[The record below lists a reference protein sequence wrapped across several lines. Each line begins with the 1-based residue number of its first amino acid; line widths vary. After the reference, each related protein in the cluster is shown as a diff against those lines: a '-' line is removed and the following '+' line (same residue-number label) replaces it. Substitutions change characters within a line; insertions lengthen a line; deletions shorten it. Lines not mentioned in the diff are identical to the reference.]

1 MIRRVCHCALALAMW
16 SVMIAPATQAQ
27 PIVLT
32 IELTEYRFSPDQLE
46 VELGEEIRI
55 HLINNGSEGH
65 NFILET
71 HANYDPIIAP
81 GRQANVSFNA
91 DTVGTYLMYCTVSG
105 HRALGM
111 EGTFTI
117 SRVQTNPPTPVV
129 EVVGLIVVAVIA
141 AVAVVVLLRRRRGS
155 EPQPP

>member
-1 MIRRVCHCALALAMW
+1 
-16 SVMIAPATQAQ
+16 
-27 PIVLT
+27 
-32 IELTEYRFSPDQLE
+32 
-46 VELGEEIRI
+46 
-55 HLINNGSEGH
+55 
-65 NFILET
+65 
-71 HANYDPIIAP
+71 
-81 GRQANVSFNA
+81 
-91 DTVGTYLMYCTVSG
+91 
-105 HRALGM
+105 M

>member
-1 MIRRVCHCALALAMW
+1 
-16 SVMIAPATQAQ
+16 
-27 PIVLT
+27 
-32 IELTEYRFSPDQLE
+32 
-46 VELGEEIRI
+46 
-55 HLINNGSEGH
+55 
-65 NFILET
+65 
-71 HANYDPIIAP
+71 
-81 GRQANVSFNA
+81 
-91 DTVGTYLMYCTVSG
+91 MYCTVSG